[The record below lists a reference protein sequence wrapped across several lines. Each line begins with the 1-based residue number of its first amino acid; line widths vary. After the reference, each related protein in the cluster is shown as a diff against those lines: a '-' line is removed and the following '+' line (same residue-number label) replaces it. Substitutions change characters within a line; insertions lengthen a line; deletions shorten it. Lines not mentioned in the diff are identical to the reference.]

1 MHVSSKHFLNTCY
14 IPRIVLGTGKKEIIK
29 AWALVI
35 MIMIK
40 IMINIG
46 FPGGTVAKNQP
57 ANTGATRNA
66 GSIPGS
72 GRSPGV
78 RTHSSILAWKIPWT
92 EETGRLQSIWLQRVR
107 HAWATEHTHI
117 KSLVYKKYK
126 SNIKEGVT
134 REVM

>member
-1 MHVSSKHFLNTCY
+1 MHVSGKHFLNTCY
-14 IPRIVLGTGKKEIIK
+14 IPRIVLGTGNKEIIK

-46 FPGGTVAKNQP
+46 FPGGAVAKNQP

-78 RTHSSILAWKIPWT
+78 RTHSSILAWKISWT

-107 HAWATEHTHI
+107 HA
-117 KSLVYKKYK
+117 
-126 SNIKEGVT
+126 
-134 REVM
+134 

>member
-1 MHVSSKHFLNTCY
+1 MHVFSEHFLNICY
-14 IPRIVLGTGKKEIIK
+14 IPRIVLGTGNKEIIM

-40 IMINIG
+40 IMISIG

-66 GSIPGS
+66 GSIPRS

-78 RTHSSILAWKIPWT
+78 RTHPSILAWKIPWT
-92 EETGRLQSIWLQRVR
+92 EETGRLQFMWLQRVR
-107 HAWATEHTHI
+107 HD
-117 KSLVYKKYK
+117 
-126 SNIKEGVT
+126 
-134 REVM
+134 